1 MANKQRHHNQ
11 RRLQVGEKLEDRR
24 LLAYGI
30 CGRDFG
36 EPIIPSQITAF
47 KNTVQVG
54 EVLAGARKQIPR
66 VGLINTPSA
75 LPSQFS
81 LSADILTTVQS
92 TASPRCQSRTFP
104 ISGILTIDYLDDRNF
119 KFAGF
124 DAARNRWLIGERI
137 NGKTRIHQQ
146 LKEAINR
153 DRSYHVQIHINDN
166 QLQLVADDDIKL
178 NHLFPS
184 INRNNPP
191 GLGALRKAPTQFQN
205 VTLMDYY
212 PEIIPHTDSFK
223 IKPNSSAIVD
233 VLANDQIAQSI
244 DAQLVWTD
252 AVFAGGT
259 ATIVGDQIQLTT
271 DGSSIGTKI
280 ISYSVADQF
289 GRRSTEQLEIA
300 ITAPLP
306 LSLQVLSGSQYGFN
320 VLQGKTETINVP
332 DSDISLH
339 RLTGLETIG
348 ISAPPT
354 HFSIA
359 TTLVANPDNQRANG
373 GGYIV
378 FDLKDKDNYRF
389 AGVIAGQ
396 QTITIGEVYNGRT
409 LHLRRLNIIKPDPYS
424 FDLQLVID
432 GPKTRLVVNQSQYI
446 SYQFESDVTGGLVGL
461 KGHRRGSHFQGLEI
475 LELNA
480 VDVADTQG
488 SIHVPVHEQVIL
500 ETDFPAETAFLSAT
514 AETGNIL
521 IENNQ
526 LVYISGNHHWGPD
539 KVEVE
544 ILLASGESQ
553 SHTLNVNA
561 GISFPMESRLV
572 YSDYLENPDSLSQK
586 GLRIEGH
593 SLFQNPT
600 GDIAHD
606 NTIDVSNF
614 TLVHFTDELPEDFD
628 IRIQLTN
635 PTKHDYEPELI
646 VFDYVD
652 ALNYK
657 FAGLEYAEKGT
668 SGFSLWKWVG
678 NKFFDNTTTK
688 WLTGEVI
695 NGERHVYRHNI
706 KHMNL
711 ANGTHVIVKI
721 RGNTMYLN
729 GAGKRVNKYSFDA
742 PLNRGQVGVYAPTA
756 QPFFYDLRVLEP
768 DSYNDNKR
776 RGIKSIQHNTALSPA
791 RWTSNPIDSLLE
803 VQPSLTAPSINL
815 SATQL
820 NSLNST
826 ISTTITIPQI
836 PGMAANGFIVFDYQ
850 NVDSFKVAGIR
861 VGAGDLLIG
870 QYRDG
875 VLIELKSQELSLD
888 NSTAYRLD
896 LTLESNRAKISLDDH
911 YSIAYDFNDYL
922 LVNPVGV
929 GTLQS
934 SAFFTAP
941 VISQ

>member
-1 MANKQRHHNQ
+1 MASNQRQHKQ

-36 EPIIPSQITAF
+36 EPNIPSQITAF
-47 KNTVQVG
+47 NDTVQVG
-54 EVLAGARKQIPR
+54 EVLAGTRKQVPR
-66 VGLINTPSA
+66 VGLINTSA
-75 LPSQFS
+75 TLPSQFS
-81 LSADILTTVQS
+81 LSANILTTVQN
-92 TASPRCQSRTFP
+92 TTLPRCQSRTFP
-104 ISGILTIDYLDDRNF
+104 TSAILTIDYLDDRNF

-124 DAARNRWLIGERI
+124 DAARNLWLIGERI
-137 NGKTRIHQQ
+137 NGRTRIHQR

-153 DRSYHVQIHINDN
+153 DRSYHVQININVN
-166 QLQLVADDDIKL
+166 QLQLVASNEIKL
-178 NHLFPS
+178 THIFPS
-184 INRNNPP
+184 IDRNNPA
-191 GLGALRKAPTQFQN
+191 GLGSLRKAPTQFQN
-205 VTLMDYY
+205 VALKDYF
-212 PEIIPHTDSFK
+212 PEITTLADSFK
-223 IKPNSSAIVD
+223 IKTNASAIVD

-244 DAQLVWTD
+244 DAQLVSTD

-259 ATIVGDQIQLTT
+259 ATIVDDQIQLTT
-271 DGSSIGTKI
+271 DGSSFGTKI

-289 GRRSTEQLEIA
+289 GRRSTEQLEIV

-306 LSLQVLSGSQYGFN
+306 LSLDVLSGSQYGFN
-320 VLQGKTETINVP
+320 VLQGKTETITVA
-332 DSDISLH
+332 DSGKSLH

-348 ISAPPT
+348 IGAPPT

-359 TTLVANPDNQRANG
+359 TTLVANPNNQRANG

-378 FDLKDKDNYRF
+378 FDLQDKDNYRF

-409 LHLRRLNIIKPDPYS
+409 FHLRRLIINKPSPYS

-432 GPKTRLVVNQSQYI
+432 GPKTRLVVNQNQYI
-446 SYQFESDVTGGLVGL
+446 AYQFDSDVTGGLVGL
-461 KGHRRGSHFQGLEI
+461 KGHRRGSHFHGLEI
-475 LELNA
+475 LEFNA
-480 VDVADTQG
+480 VDVVDTQG
-488 SIHVPVHEQVIL
+488 SIHVPVHEQVVL
-500 ETDFPAETAFLSAT
+500 ETVFPAGTTYLSAA
-514 AETGNIL
+514 AEYGNIL

-526 LVYISGNHHWGPD
+526 LVYTSGNHHWGPD
-539 KVEVE
+539 KVEVSV
-544 ILLASGESQ
+544 LLASGESQ
-553 SHTLNVNA
+553 SQTLNVNA

-572 YSDYLENPDSLSQK
+572 YSDYLENPASLSQK
-586 GLRIEGH
+586 GLRIAGH

-614 TLVHFTDELPEDFD
+614 TLVHFTDELPADFD

-635 PTKHDYEPELI
+635 PTKFNYEPELI

-668 SGFSLWKWVG
+668 SSFSLWEWVG
-678 NKFFDNTTTK
+678 NKFFDNATTK

-721 RGNTMYLN
+721 RGNTMYLS
-729 GAGKRVNKYSFDA
+729 GQGKRVNKYSFDT
-742 PLNRGQVGVYAPTA
+742 PLNRGQVGVYAPTS
-756 QPFFYDLRVLEP
+756 QPFFYDMRVLEP

-791 RWTSNPIDSLLE
+791 RWTSNSTDSLLE
-803 VQPSLTAPSINL
+803 VQPSLTVPSINL
-815 SATQL
+815 STTQL

-826 ISTTITIPQI
+826 ISTTITIPKI

-850 NVDSFKVAGIR
+850 NVNSFKVAGIR

-875 VLIELKSQELSLD
+875 VLIELKTRELSLD
-888 NSTAYRLD
+888 NNTAYRLD
-896 LTLESNRAKISLDDH
+896 LTLEPNRAQISLDDH
-911 YSIAYDFNDYL
+911 YAIVYEFNDYL
-922 LVNPVGV
+922 LINPVGV

-934 SAFFTAP
+934 SAFFTTP
-941 VISQ
+941 EISP